1 MLSRKPDCRIHF
13 DVTHFNIH
21 RTKSPVGVRHSGGAR
36 ETLLSKMPRNR
47 FNGCPWLKDTGIEIN
62 MDPENYQFLHVI
74 SIILLSG
81 FTFAIAAN
89 PQKHKKKLM
98 AIVTGILGL
107 VALVAG
113 AGLMSKLHNND
124 WAQGWVVAKMA
135 CWLVVMG
142 LGGMAYKKSKSFIF
156 TVQIA
161 AVGIAV
167 FMVYFRPF

>member
-1 MLSRKPDCRIHF
+1 MYSRKPECRICF
-13 DVTHFNIH
+13 DVAHLNIH
-21 RTKSPVGVRHSGGAR
+21 RTEGPVGVRHNGGAR
-36 ETLLSKMPRNR
+36 GSLLSKICLNR
-47 FNGCPWLKDTGIEIN
+47 FNDCPLSKGTGIQAD
-62 MDPENYQFLHVI
+62 MDPKIYQFLHVI

-113 AGLMSKLHNND
+113 AGLMSKVHDNN
-124 WAQGWVVAKMA
+124 WGQVWVVAKLA

-156 TVQIA
+156 TGLIA
-161 AVGIAV
+161 ALGIAV
-167 FMVYFRPF
+167 FMVYFPS

>member
-1 MLSRKPDCRIHF
+1 MLSRKPDRKICF
-13 DVTHFNIH
+13 DVAHLNIH
-21 RTKSPVGVRHSGGAR
+21 RTKSPVGVRHNGGAC
-36 ETLLSKMPRNR
+36 EILVSKIRPEC
-47 FNGCPWLKDTGIEIN
+47 FNGCPFLKRAGIEVD
-62 MDPENYQFLHVI
+62 MDPKIYQFLHVI

-98 AIVTGILGL
+98 AMLTGILGL

-113 AGLMSKLHNND
+113 AGLMSKLYDNN
-124 WAQGWVVAKMA
+124 WGQGWVVAKMA

-142 LGGMAYKKSKSFIF
+142 LGGMAYKKSKSFVF
-156 TVQIA
+156 TGLIA